1 MSQLKCRICG
11 NESDNQLVTLCGT
24 MYGTKGEFE
33 YFICKNCGCLQI
45 KSEVDDIG
53 KYYSSDQYY
62 SFNMNKRQLKNELL
76 FLQMKHQLGKKNI
89 LGAMVGSL
97 YPVKY
102 DYFSLVEKEDAILD
116 VGCGDGELLRW
127 LKRTGYKD
135 VLGIDPFLENDVV
148 LDDKLFA
155 VKGEVQTYAFD
166 RSFKMITLIHSL
178 EHVFPQYE
186 HIKALDKILSVGG
199 YMVFQLPVFSKYYW
213 EKYGRNLYTL
223 DPPRHFYLHTEKS
236 LQELM
241 KPFGYELVDFS
252 TEIDVAIPELAKNI
266 QKGQTEK
273 NSGTSLVSGTINAL
287 KSGNLRK
294 KLKAENDGAIAT
306 VIFKKVE

>member
-1 MSQLKCRICG
+1 MSELKCRICG
-11 NESDNQLVTLCGT
+11 NELENRLVTLCGT

-53 KYYSSDQYY
+53 KYYASDQYY

-89 LGAMVGSL
+89 LGGIVGNL

-102 DYFSLVEKEDAILD
+102 DYFSLIGKEDAILD
-116 VGCGDGELLRW
+116 VGCGDGELLHW
-127 LKRTGYKD
+127 LKRLGYEN
-135 VLGIDPFLENDVV
+135 VLGIDPFLEQNVI

-155 VKGEVQTYAFD
+155 IKGEVQTYEFD
-166 RSFKMITLIHSL
+166 RTFKMITLIHSL
-178 EHVFPQYE
+178 EHVYPQYA
-186 HIKALDKILSVGG
+186 HIEALDKNLEPGG
-199 YMVFQLPVFSKYYW
+199 YLLFQLPVFSRYYW
-213 EKYGRNLYTL
+213 DKYGRNLYTL
-223 DPPRHFYLHTEKS
+223 DPPRHFYLHTQKS

-266 QKGQTEK
+266 QSGQTEK
-273 NSGTSLVSGTINAL
+273 NSGTSFVSGTINAL
-287 KSGNLRK
+287 KSRKLRK
-294 KLKAENDGAIAT
+294 QLKAADEGAIAT
-306 VIFKKVE
+306 AIFKKIK